1 MLLLSFGSSITES
14 LGWGHTSYSRRMCM
28 HMYWKFQ
35 NIMTKFMRIVVAACK
50 WETSDGS
57 MHINSV
63 NFVCK
68 CKFSKFC
75 CFWVLGPLLQK
86 VLVEGT
92 PPIVGE
98 CVCICIESFKILWQN
113 LWYSTLKKRYTFFLN
128 FPHNHLQ
135 CLAMVLFKGWKIPK
149 NNGMNGLI
157 GYLESMVQFE
167 PKRR

>member
-1 MLLLSFGSSITES
+1 MILIFIAS
-14 LGWGHTSYSRRMCM
+14 GWFCWKMALTTCTINKNEQKKWKDTSQCLE
-28 HMYWKFQ
+28 
-35 NIMTKFMRIVVAACK
+35 IRIVVAACK

-68 CKFSKFC
+68 CNFSKFC